1 MWLAPVQVVVMGI
14 TDRNAQSCQD
24 VCKKL
29 SALEYRTEVDLR
41 NEKIGFKVR
50 EHTLQRV
57 PFLIIIGDKE
67 QQSGEVAVR
76 TREGKDFGSM
86 PLNSFTSLL
95 DEAIA
100 LKGRSGVS

>member
-1 MWLAPVQVVVMGI
+1 VVVMGI
-14 TDRNAQSCQD
+14 TDRNAQACQD

-29 SALEYRTEVDLR
+29 SALGYRTEVDLR
-41 NEKIGFKVR
+41 NEKVGFKVR

-86 PLNSFTSLL
+86 PLRGFTSLM

>member
-1 MWLAPVQVVVMGI
+1 M
-14 TDRNAQSCQD
+14 
-24 VCKKL
+24 
-29 SALEYRTEVDLR
+29 R

-76 TREGKDFGSM
+76 TREGKDVGRM